1 MSIVDND
8 SADLLKII
16 DSCGVLDL
24 SPCSRASLE
33 VLCAVQLLNIPNKH
47 SLCMET
53 NMTPNV
59 EEVSFLKLNAS
70 LSSF

>member
-1 MSIVDND
+1 VATR
-8 SADLLKII
+8 ADLLKII
-16 DSCGVLDL
+16 DSCVVLDL

-33 VLCAVQLLNIPNKH
+33 VLCAVVQLLNIPNKH